1 MGFWAWFAIWCT
13 LAIAALGV
21 LGLIGYELFGKV
33 EGNLHQIGRLQSKIA
48 PLIAALEDKE
58 PASRPTE
65 SLLDPATA
73 ISQRKSLVRARESK
87 AQDRQRRLIARLKDF
102 NPQESRFR
110 K

>member
-1 MGFWAWFAIWCT
+1 MGFWTWFAIWSI

-21 LGLIGYELFGKV
+21 LGFIGYELFGKV
-33 EGNLHQIGRLQSKIA
+33 EANLHQIGRLQSKMA
-48 PLIAALEDKE
+48 PLMAALEDKE
-58 PASRPTE
+58 PASRPAE
-65 SLLDPATA
+65 SLLDPEAT

-102 NPQESRFR
+102 KPQEGRFR